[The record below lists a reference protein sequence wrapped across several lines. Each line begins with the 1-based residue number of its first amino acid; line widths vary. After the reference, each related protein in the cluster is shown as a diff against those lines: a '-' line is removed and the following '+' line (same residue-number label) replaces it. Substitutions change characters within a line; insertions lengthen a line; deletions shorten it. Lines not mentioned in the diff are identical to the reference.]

1 MSAVK
6 KSQVE
11 VSHSLHMNVEI
22 YKILKIFF
30 QNITFK
36 NVLTMGGSLEPVTER
51 GNKNDNYRLGM
62 YRHWLQFGG
71 VLQMKA
77 VTFKYDTI
85 FKKSMSFT
93 MQISDELYDALKIQ
107 DKMQDFRVSE
117 IMDDISSMLSIAAE
131 LQGFGAIKG
140 GYSID
145 FNDN

>member
-1 MSAVK
+1 
-6 KSQVE
+6 
-11 VSHSLHMNVEI
+11 MNVEI

-71 VLQMKA
+71 VLQMKT

-117 IMDDISSMLSIAAE
+117 IMDDISSMLSIVAE
-131 LQGFGAIKG
+131 LQSFGAIKG

>member
-1 MSAVK
+1 MR
-6 KSQVE
+6 
-11 VSHSLHMNVEI
+11 I
-22 YKILKIFF
+22 
-30 QNITFK
+30 
-36 NVLTMGGSLEPVTER
+36 ER
-51 GNKNDNYRLGM
+51 GNKNDNYRLGV

-117 IMDDISSMLSIAAE
+117 IMDDISSMLSIVAE
-131 LQGFGAIKG
+131 LQSFGAIKG

>member
-1 MSAVK
+1 
-6 KSQVE
+6 
-11 VSHSLHMNVEI
+11 
-22 YKILKIFF
+22 
-30 QNITFK
+30 
-36 NVLTMGGSLEPVTER
+36 MGV
-51 GNKNDNYRLGM
+51 

-71 VLQMKA
+71 VLQMKT
-77 VTFKYDTI
+77 VTFKYDAI
-85 FKKSMSFT
+85 FKKNMSFT

-117 IMDDISSMLSIAAE
+117 ILDDIASMLSIVAE

>member
-1 MSAVK
+1 
-6 KSQVE
+6 
-11 VSHSLHMNVEI
+11 
-22 YKILKIFF
+22 
-30 QNITFK
+30 
-36 NVLTMGGSLEPVTER
+36 
-51 GNKNDNYRLGM
+51 M

-93 MQISDELYDALKIQ
+93 MQISDDALKIQ

-117 IMDDISSMLSIAAE
+117 IMDDISSMLSIVAE
-131 LQGFGAIKG
+131 LQSFGAIKG

>member
-1 MSAVK
+1 
-6 KSQVE
+6 
-11 VSHSLHMNVEI
+11 
-22 YKILKIFF
+22 
-30 QNITFK
+30 
-36 NVLTMGGSLEPVTER
+36 MGGSLEPVTER
-51 GNKNDNYRLGM
+51 GNKNDNYRLGV

-77 VTFKYDTI
+77 VTFKYDAI
-85 FKKSMSFT
+85 FKKNMSFT

-117 IMDDISSMLSIAAE
+117 IMDDISSMLSIVAE
-131 LQGFGAIKG
+131 LQSFGAIKG

>member
-1 MSAVK
+1 
-6 KSQVE
+6 
-11 VSHSLHMNVEI
+11 
-22 YKILKIFF
+22 
-30 QNITFK
+30 
-36 NVLTMGGSLEPVTER
+36 
-51 GNKNDNYRLGM
+51 M

-71 VLQMKA
+71 VLQMKT

-85 FKKSMSFT
+85 FKKNTNFT
-93 MQISDELYDALKIQ
+93 MQISDALYDALKIQ

-117 IMDDISSMLSIAAE
+117 IMDDISSMLSIVAE

>member
-1 MSAVK
+1 
-6 KSQVE
+6 
-11 VSHSLHMNVEI
+11 MNVEI

-117 IMDDISSMLSIAAE
+117 ILDDIAPMLSIVAE

>member
-1 MSAVK
+1 
-6 KSQVE
+6 
-11 VSHSLHMNVEI
+11 
-22 YKILKIFF
+22 
-30 QNITFK
+30 
-36 NVLTMGGSLEPVTER
+36 MGV
-51 GNKNDNYRLGM
+51 

-71 VLQMKA
+71 VLQMKT

-85 FKKSMSFT
+85 FKKNMRFT

-107 DKMQDFRVSE
+107 DK
-117 IMDDISSMLSIAAE
+117 ILDDIASMLSIVAE